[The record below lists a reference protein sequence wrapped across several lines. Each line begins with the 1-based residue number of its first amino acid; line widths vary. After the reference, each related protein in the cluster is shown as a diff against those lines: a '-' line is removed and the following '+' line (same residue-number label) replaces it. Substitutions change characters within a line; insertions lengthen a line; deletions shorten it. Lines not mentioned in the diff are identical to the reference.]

1 MALSI
6 SSSMI
11 VFTLGGKSAIM
22 TALVVGLG
30 GKAATTNR
38 GSSLKGFVKDK
49 CRFIDISNICRSK
62 TIIPVIIIIFI
73 VILSCSLVFSGYSQP
88 APQQNTLRMREKIQH
103 PVICIFCALADL
115 IPIYL
120 LRDWVINHDQRPLRG
135 HLLTLRLS
143 LKSLL

>member
-88 APQQNTLRMREKIQH
+88 APQENTLRMSEKFNIRSFAYFVHWLISYQF
-103 PVICIFCALADL
+103 IC
-115 IPIYL
+115 
-120 LRDWVINHDQRPLRG
+120 
-135 HLLTLRLS
+135 
-143 LKSLL
+143 